1 MEPDFLLSMLP
12 EGLKSADWPS
22 KRTGNQEVGK
32 TKKKKRF
39 KNVCDEQTSLLVA
52 NRSRRESR
60 REGSGYK
67 RGGLVF
73 FQGAHRYNP

>member
-1 MEPDFLLSMLP
+1 MLIGLVSEP
-12 EGLKSADWPS
+12 GTRKSE
-22 KRTGNQEVGK
+22 KQK
-32 TKKKKRF
+32 KKKKRF
-39 KNVCDEQTSLLVA
+39 KNVCDKRTSLLVA
-52 NRSRRESR
+52 NRSRRKSR